1 MKKKLLIAYLQF
13 QKNIVFLHPKISREI
28 SITISKANF
37 NFLKIV
43 L

>member
-1 MKKKLLIAYLQF
+1 MMKKILDWYLQIR
-13 QKNIVFLHPKISREI
+13 KNIVFLHPKISREI
-28 SITISKANF
+28 SITISKANL

>member
-1 MKKKLLIAYLQF
+1 MKKKILIGYLEIK
-13 QKNIVFLHPKISREI
+13 KNIVFLHPKISREI